1 MGDDIYKKRVTG
13 FIIHGFA
20 VSHAIAAAT
29 LAQTLVGDEAVL
41 TALTIAMIL
50 TIAKVNGRDW
60 DIGEAFAF
68 LGILAGWYLGTRGA
82 VFLIKWIPIAGNIVN
97 SVTTFA
103 VTEALGWATYI
114 LVKEGKKP
122 SDINSEEAKIL
133 RGKAEE
139 IRKQEHESS
148 KELYEKMSSE
158 DKSEFESIM
167 KQLKNKELPEET
179 RNYLI
184 KRIEDISKKYC

>member
-1 MGDDIYKKRVTG
+1 MDDNIYKKRVTG

-20 VSHAIAAAT
+20 VSHAIAAAS
-29 LAQTLVGDEAVL
+29 LSQTLLGDEAVL
-41 TALTIAMIL
+41 TALTVAMIL

-60 DIGEAFAF
+60 DVGEALSF
-68 LGILAGWYLGTRGA
+68 LGVLAGWYLGTRGA
-82 VFLIKWIPIAGNIVN
+82 VFLIKWIPGVGNAAN

-114 LVKEGKKP
+114 LIKEGKKP

-133 RGKAEE
+133 RKNAEE
-139 IRKQEHESS
+139 MRKQEHELN
-148 KELYEKMSSE
+148 KQLYEKMSSE
-158 DKSEFESIM
+158 DKNEFESIM
-167 KQLKNKELPEET
+167 KQLRNKELPEET